1 MDLEAAARLIS
12 SPVTGR
18 VARHYGNAMNEPG
31 IPPELS
37 EVRANARRLAAPE
50 EINAAVDHM
59 ARAITENMSQ
69 TNPLL
74 LAIMTGGV
82 VPLTMLL
89 QRLEFPLQVDYTH
102 LTRYGMDTTG
112 GELRWIKKPLEV
124 VKGRTVLVIDDV
136 LDRGLTL
143 AAVVGECE
151 RLGAAEVLTAVLV
164 SKDVSKRAGLES
176 ADFSGL
182 VLPDEYLF
190 GFGMDYKTYL
200 RNAAGIFAVK
210 PTT

>member
-1 MDLEAAARLIS
+1 
-12 SPVTGR
+12 
-18 VARHYGNAMNEPG
+18 MNEPS

-37 EVRANARRLAAPE
+37 EVRANAHRLAAPE
-50 EINAAVDHM
+50 EINVAVDRM
-59 ARAITENMSQ
+59 AREITVNLSQ
-69 TNPLL
+69 ANPLL

-112 GELRWIKKPLEV
+112 GDLRWIKKPPEA
-124 VKGRTVLVIDDV
+124 VKGRTVLVIDDL
-136 LDRGLTL
+136 LDHGITL
-143 AAVVGECE
+143 AAVVDECE
-151 RLGAAEVLTAVLV
+151 RLGAEKVLTAVLV
-164 SKDVSKRAGLES
+164 SKDISNRAGLKS
-176 ADFSGL
+176 TDFSGL
-182 VLPDEYLF
+182 ALPDEYLF

-210 PTT
+210 TTA

>member
-1 MDLEAAARLIS
+1 
-12 SPVTGR
+12 
-18 VARHYGNAMNEPG
+18 MNEPG

-50 EINAAVDHM
+50 EINAAVDRM
-59 ARAITENMSQ
+59 ARAITENLSQ

-112 GELRWIKKPLEV
+112 GELRWIKKPPEA

-176 ADFSGL
+176 TDFSGL

-210 PTT
+210 PTA